1 RQALLHKEF
10 HLVFQPRVDLLT
22 GEINSAEVLLRWIK
36 ADGKMISPG
45 EFIPVLEEMGLIT
58 SVGEWVLMRA
68 CIYASQW
75 LQHGHRMRISV
86 NLSARQLRQPN
97 LPDIVDRCLASSG
110 LEPDLLELELT
121 ETSMLEDVEHSIDIL
136 SQLRKKGIRIAIDDF
151 GTGYSSLAYLKKLPA
166 DTLKIDQAF
175 VQELDS
181 DDPSDRNIVQTIIQ
195 LAHNFNLSVTAEGIE
210 TEEQLAI
217 IRQLGCNEAQGFL
230 LAKPMNETELLHTK
244 RQFEEKASLARQA
257 QPPLTL

>member
-1 RQALLHKEF
+1 
-10 HLVFQPRVDLLT
+10 
-22 GEINSAEVLLRWIK
+22 
-36 ADGKMISPG
+36 
-45 EFIPVLEEMGLIT
+45 VLEEMGLIT

-75 LQHGHRMRISV
+75 LKKGHPMRISV

-97 LPDIVDRCLASSG
+97 LPDIVNRCLESSG
-110 LEPDLLELELT
+110 LPPEMLELELT
-121 ETSMLEDVEHSIDIL
+121 ETSMLEDVEHSI
-136 SQLRKKGIRIAIDDF
+136 SQLSRIRERGTRIAIDDF

-175 VQELDS
+175 VQGLDS
-181 DDPSDRNIVQTIIQ
+181 DDESDRNIVQTIIQ

-210 TEEQLAI
+210 TEQQLAI

-230 LAKPMNETELLHTK
+230 LAKPMNETELLTTK
-244 RQFEEKASLARQA
+244 HRFDNQA
-257 QPPLTL
+257 KLSHL